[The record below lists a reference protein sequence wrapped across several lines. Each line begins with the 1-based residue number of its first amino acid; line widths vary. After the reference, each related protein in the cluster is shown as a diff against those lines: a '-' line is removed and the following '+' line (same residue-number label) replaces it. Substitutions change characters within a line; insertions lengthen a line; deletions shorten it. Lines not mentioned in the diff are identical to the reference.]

1 MDNNFS
7 SGWLIL
13 LHNDEY
19 PVLFEQI
26 CFVMD
31 KYKLDD
37 EHVNEAAARVK
48 SHLEPLK
55 QVKVRSLRHELTPAI
70 KELHSQRK
78 QSLMSLKG
86 QIHSLTLSTVPEER
100 QAADVLDIWLGKHR
114 GQLLSLGYIPLT
126 ERINEIIADAET
138 DANVSGALAALSLMP
153 IVEKL
158 KAINEEFKTL
168 SVQRRDE
175 LSHTEKVDAKAIRKA
190 ADKDLQ
196 LMLGLI
202 EANAQITGNEAYLP
216 LIQAL
221 KKFLDYYRILVQSRK
236 TRKATE
242 KNSKIK
248 VSNQETAI
256 QTDPVTKSA

>member
-1 MDNNFS
+1 
-7 SGWLIL
+7 
-13 LHNDEY
+13 
-19 PVLFEQI
+19 
-26 CFVMD
+26 
-31 KYKLDD
+31 
-37 EHVNEAAARVK
+37 
-48 SHLEPLK
+48 
-55 QVKVRSLRHELTPAI
+55 
-70 KELHSQRK
+70 
-78 QSLMSLKG
+78 
-86 QIHSLTLSTVPEER
+86 
-100 QAADVLDIWLGKHR
+100 
-114 GQLLSLGYIPLT
+114 
-126 ERINEIIADAET
+126 
-138 DANVSGALAALSLMP
+138 MP